1 MPIIPHHINGQENL
15 EGSNTSTIYNPA
27 TGEMIAEIRIADM
40 HLVNKA
46 VEAAKIAQESWSM
59 LAPIKKAK
67 ILREFGA
74 KIEKNEDDL
83 AKMVCMEH
91 GKTINDAKASIQRG
105 LEILYYHCHIQQQ
118 LMGDY
123 SHQVSQDVDCYTFY
137 QPLGVCAG
145 IAPFNFP
152 VMVPM
157 WMMIPAIATGNAF
170 ILKPSEKVPS
180 ASLQLIRWFEQAGLP
195 KGVVQCIQGD
205 ASTVN
210 CLLSHPDIAA
220 FTAVGSSQAAFHI
233 YSEAT
238 RQGKRAHTFGGAKN
252 HAIVMNDADFEQ
264 ASDAIV
270 SAAFG
275 SAGQRCMAI
284 SAVVCVGK
292 TCEEKLLTLLQ
303 GKIQNL
309 QVGPG
314 DETKTDIG
322 PVISAQQLSLL
333 HQAINQ
339 GVTEGANLLIDGRN
353 PSISQKSAGYY
364 LGPCLFSK
372 VKTNM
377 FIYQKELFGPILVV
391 LQVATLEE
399 AIELINQNPY
409 GNGAVIFTQSGKAA
423 RDFSEK
429 TSAGMIGINI
439 PIPVPIVSHPFG
451 GWKQSGFGDHPMH
464 GNHSILFYT
473 RQKTVSATWP
483 KSEPQTKINL
493 NMPHH

>member
-1 MPIIPHHINGQENL
+1 MRIIPHYINGQENHK
-15 EGSNTSTIYNPA
+15 GQKTSEIFNPA
-27 TGEMIAEIRIADM
+27 TGEIIAKVLIAD
-40 HLVNKA
+40 LDVINTA
-46 VEAAKIAQESWSM
+46 VEAAKIAQQSW
-59 LAPIKKAK
+59 ARVPAIKRAS
-67 ILREFGA
+67 ILRHFA
-74 KIEKNEDDL
+74 TKIEENMDFL
-83 AKMVCMEH
+83 AQIVCLEH

-105 LEILYYHCHIQQQ
+105 LEILHYHCNVQQQ

-123 SHQVSQDVDCYTFY
+123 SHQVSQDVDCHTFY
-137 QPLGVCAG
+137 QPLGICVG

-180 ASLQLIRWFEQAGLP
+180 ASLQLVRWLEEVDLP

-210 CLLSHPDIAA
+210 YLLNHPDIAA
-220 FTAVGSSQAAFHI
+220 YTAVGSSQAAFHI
-233 YSEAT
+233 YTEAS

-252 HAIVMNDADFEQ
+252 HAIVMEDANLEQ

-270 SAAFG
+270 SAGFG

-292 TCEEKLLTLLQ
+292 TCQEKLTKLLHQ
-303 GKIQNL
+303 RISRL
-309 QVGPG
+309 IVGPG
-314 DETKTDIG
+314 NNNKTDIG
-322 PVISAQQLSLL
+322 PVISKQQLVFLN
-333 HQAINQ
+333 QAIEQ
-339 GVTEGANLLIDGRN
+339 GIAEGAKLVVDGRN
-353 PSISQKSAGYY
+353 PPISQKSSGYFI
-364 LGPCLFSK
+364 GPCLFTD
-372 VKTNM
+372 VKNNM
-377 FIYQKELFGPILVV
+377 FLYQKELFGPILIILTVD
-391 LQVATLEE
+391 TLNE
-399 AIELINQNPY
+399 AIGLINQNQY
-409 GNGAVIFTQSGKAA
+409 GNGAVIFTQNGKAA
-423 RDFSEK
+423 RDFSVQ

-464 GNHSILFYT
+464 GKNSLLFYT
-473 RQKTVSATWP
+473 RQKSVSSTWP
-483 KSEPQTKINL
+483 KPELNTEINL